1 MDTFPEIAHIPTNKR
16 VMEKAKG
23 CRKEM
28 LKERAKVTSNG
39 KPECVTIAD
48 KKVTLHPTAHRKAK
62 AKANS
67 SGAGKARVVGKARVL
82 TWSITAMKPKLC
94 QKLTL
99 VEFG

>member
-1 MDTFPEIAHIPTNKR
+1 MPEIAHIPSNQR

-23 CRKEM
+23 CRREM

-39 KPECVTIAD
+39 KPECVTLAD
-48 KKVTLHPTAHRKAK
+48 KKVTLHQIAHRKAKAK

-67 SGAGKARVVGKARVL
+67 SGAGKVRVVGKVKVL
-82 TWSITAMKPKLC
+82 TRLIMAMKPKLYL
-94 QKLTL
+94 KLTL

>member
-1 MDTFPEIAHIPTNKR
+1 MDTLPEIAHIPSNKR
-16 VMEKAKG
+16 ALEKANG

-48 KKVTLHPTAHRKAK
+48 KRAILRTIAHRKTK

-67 SGAGKARVVGKARVL
+67 SGAGKVKVIGKVKVL
-82 TWSITAMKPKLC
+82 TRLIMAMKPKLY

-99 VEFG
+99 EEFG